1 MTGYEKKMKA
11 RRFETLHDTTLCK
24 VYKPMRVLQS
34 TESPNA
40 NAEPEEDTPET
51 TVARRMLQI
60 DIQRWIRS
68 AIRYHRETAPA
79 ESPCIYGYAERIIHR
94 ILSLLGCPLW
104 HDDQLHLSEWQ
115 ALQQIEYL
123 FNLTLTVDAK
133 NIALE
138 KLKAHKKG
146 TLANAEATDLAEPM
160 NKLRSGDDDE
170 LQAIADSAL
179 VQDEVPQEEERRK
192 GAVLPLTDKATLL
205 RMLSRE
211 EEVVQARKPGQ
222 GRREA
227 IQCMREA
234 AEAYGTPKHTH
245 TVQTQPTHQHSVL

>member
-24 VYKPMRVLQS
+24 VHKPMRVLQS
-34 TESPNA
+34 TESSNA

-51 TVARRMLQI
+51 KAARRMLQI

-68 AIRYHRETAPA
+68 AIRYRRENAPA
-79 ESPCIYGYAERIIHR
+79 ESPCNYGYAERIIHR

-133 NIALE
+133 
-138 KLKAHKKG
+138 
-146 TLANAEATDLAEPM
+146 TSPW
-160 NKLRSGDDDE
+160 RS
-170 LQAIADSAL
+170 
-179 VQDEVPQEEERRK
+179 
-192 GAVLPLTDKATLL
+192 
-205 RMLSRE
+205 
-211 EEVVQARKPGQ
+211 
-222 GRREA
+222 
-227 IQCMREA
+227 
-234 AEAYGTPKHTH
+234 
-245 TVQTQPTHQHSVL
+245 